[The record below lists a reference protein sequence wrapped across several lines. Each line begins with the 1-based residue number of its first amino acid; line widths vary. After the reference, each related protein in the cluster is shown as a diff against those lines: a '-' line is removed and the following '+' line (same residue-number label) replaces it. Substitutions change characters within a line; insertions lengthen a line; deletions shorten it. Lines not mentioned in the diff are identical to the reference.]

1 MTLSLLRLRQHV
13 AMLAIL
19 LITVLAAIILP
30 ARSRFPWIIYNA
42 SGSAPLGFYRV
53 DHRLPARGDTVAI
66 RPSKTLESL
75 LVTHAVLP
83 PGMPLLK
90 RVAAIG
96 GDRICRSAGVVFV
109 NGEAVAE
116 ALERDRD
123 GHPMPIWE
131 GCFTLF
137 EGQFFV
143 VQLHPYSF
151 DSRYFGPVS
160 ECQIIGI
167 ARPIWTWNA
176 DE

>member
-1 MTLSLLRLRQHV
+1 
-13 AMLAIL
+13 MLATL
-19 LITVLAAIILP
+19 LITVLAAILLAP
-30 ARSRFPWIIYNA
+30 AQSRLPWIVYNA
-42 SGSAPLGFYRV
+42 SGSAPFGFYRV
-53 DHRLPARGDTVAI
+53 GNRVPKRGDIVAI
-66 RPSKTLESL
+66 RASKTLEHL
-75 LVTHAVLP
+75 LVTHTVLP
-83 PGMPLLK
+83 PGIPLLK
-90 RVAAIG
+90 RVTALG

-137 EGQFFV
+137 DGQFFV
-143 VQLHPYSF
+143 VQPHPFSF